1 MSPLVFCHISNISS
15 ICFKCYLST
24 SSTYYCDDR
33 GHYLLFSY
41 VFTYLI
47 VSLPYCIISTQSNVC
62 PLYTLFSLPFLVNVL
77 VGRVEVGAGGGAHW
91 VLSTPWWHRM
101 AGSTSSLP
109 AEVCGC
115 TQAAPRAGSTTP
127 WLNKSIITYIQ

>member
-47 VSLPYCIISTQSNVC
+47 VLLPYCIISTQSNVC
-62 PLYTLFSLPFLVNVL
+62 PLYTIFSLPFLVNVL

-91 VLSTPWWHRM
+91 VLRPPGGTGWLGVLTASLQKFAGVPRLPPEQGPQHR
-101 AGSTSSLP
+101 GLIN
-109 AEVCGC
+109 
-115 TQAAPRAGSTTP
+115 
-127 WLNKSIITYIQ
+127 L